1 MIESERRR
9 LMEMLVD
16 QSLYLKTVTLSS
28 GKSSKYYFD
37 GKMVASDPNGAP
49 LIAEAIKDIIGDTQ
63 VDTVGGPTIG
73 ADFMLGA
80 LSGKG
85 YFRTFIIRKT
95 PKEHGLGKYVEG
107 QLNEQDRKVAIID
120 DVATSGGSILKAIDI
135 VKKEFPQAE
144 IVKVVVLVDREEGAN
159 EKLKEKGY
167 VLESVF
173 EAKELLLAKKIRGN
187 AEQKCMI
194 AA

>member
-1 MIESERRR
+1 
-9 LMEMLVD
+9 
-16 QSLYLKTVTLSS
+16 KTVTLSS
-28 GKSSKYYFD
+28 GKSSEYYFD
-37 GKMVASDPNGAP
+37 GKMVASDPDGAP
-49 LIAEAIKDIIGDTQ
+49 LIIEAIKDIIGDTQ

-95 PKEHGLGKYVEG
+95 PKEHGLSKCVEG
-107 QLNEQDRKVAIID
+107 QLNEKDRKVAIID
-120 DVATSGGSILKAIDI
+120 DVATSGGSILKAIEA
-135 VKKEFPQAE
+135 VKEEFPQVE
-144 IVKVVVLVDREEGAN
+144 IVKVVVLVDREEGAK

-173 EAKELLLAKKIRGN
+173 QAKELLLEKKIRGN
-187 AEQKCMI
+187 AEQKCML

>member
-16 QSLYLKTVTLSS
+16 QSLHLKTVTLSS

-95 PKEHGLGKYVEG
+95 PKEHGLGKCVEG

-173 EAKELLLAKKIRGN
+173 EAKELLLAKNIRGN
-187 AEQKCMI
+187 SEQKCMI